1 MKNNQDFIQMMLDLN
16 LSKEYIKSIK
26 GDLNRNQSINNK
38 LNIQKLSKFYKTL
51 NNADLLSYCTNKFSC
66 IHKAVRDELRNR
78 FNTPLTQ
85 FWPILANIIQNKEA
99 NPKYYTD
106 LLKIQEFPKY
116 FNDTIQKD
124 VVRTSSNQEMQ
135 QKLTNVL
142 TAYVIRNAQI
152 GYCQG
157 FNYIAHYL
165 LLNQRYSEEDT
176 FWFLCHLFETLL
188 PQNYYNHLFGVLSDD
203 EIIRQILQKEKPHLM
218 EHFKNLSVET
228 SLFTIQWLVCCFT
241 FHNKLT
247 DTIFDLLLVE
257 GSKAQIKSTLAYI
270 NLLEDSLLQANDIGC
285 LIMTIE
291 HFIST
296 FQDRQIFIEEYQKIY
311 VNNKILQNIRQDISN
326 QVVSTVQSSDT
337 KRVTSL
343 NGFLEDLRKQKCQ
356 LNLPICIYELETWS
370 RNKKHMDNLVF
381 RVGQLN
387 QINNENK
394 RQSLKNP
401 DRINNQLMVRQN
413 HICDKD
419 DSYLIRKLQHKDNYE
434 IQLIDI
440 NKRIQQTQIVNSPR
454 GRSPFKDFLLTPI
467 KALNNA
473 QDLGLKL
480 RMNPTIYKIDSLQLS
495 SSTFALPVN
504 VRKRTQGWKTQR
516 ARSPEQT
523 KILLRKMNVYGS
535 PKRKLEMNIS
545 NNFINQSTDI
555 SQQYPTTLRECKSIK
570 FIAQLSRNTNLIN
583 IDFYPDQ
590 Q

>member
-1 MKNNQDFIQMMLDLN
+1 MKNNTDFIQMMLDPN
-16 LSKEYIKSIK
+16 LSKEYIKGIK
-26 GDLNRNQSINNK
+26 GDLNRNQSLNNK
-38 LNIQKLSKFYKTL
+38 LNIQKLRKFYKTL
-51 NNADLLSYCTNKFSC
+51 NNADLLSYCANKFSC
-66 IHKAVRDELRNR
+66 IHRAVRDELRDR
-78 FNTPLTQ
+78 CNTPLTQ

-99 NPKYYTD
+99 NPKYYTE
-106 LLKIQEFPKY
+106 LLNIKDFPKY
-116 FNDTIQKD
+116 FEDTIQKD

-165 LLNQRYSEEDT
+165 LLNQRYSEEDA

-188 PQNYYNHLFGVLSDD
+188 PVNYYNHLFGVLSDD
-203 EIIRQILQKEKPHLM
+203 EILRQILQKEKPHLM
-218 EHFKNLSVET
+218 EHFRNLSVET

-247 DTIFDLLLVE
+247 DTIFDLLLIE
-257 GSKAQIKSTLAYI
+257 GSKAQIKSALVYI
-270 NLLEDSLLQANDIGC
+270 SLLEDSLMQTNDIGS

-296 FQDRQIFIEEYQKIY
+296 FQDRQIFIEEYNKIY
-311 VNNKILQNIRQDISN
+311 VNNKLLQNIRQDISN

-343 NGFLEDLRKQKCQ
+343 NGFLEDLKKQKCQ
-356 LNLPICIYELETWS
+356 VTHPICIYELETWS
-370 RNKKHMDNLVF
+370 RNKKHMDNLVL
-381 RVGQLN
+381 RVGLLN
-387 QINNENK
+387 KINIENK

-401 DRINNQLMVRQN
+401 ERLNIQLIVRQN

-419 DSYLIRKLQHKDNYE
+419 DGFLVRALQHKDTYD
-434 IQLIDI
+434 IQLIDLG
-440 NKRIQQTQIVNSPR
+440 KKIQQTQVPNSPR
-454 GRSPFKDFLLTPI
+454 GRSPFKDLLLTPI

-473 QDLGLKL
+473 QNLGQKL
-480 RMNPTIYKIDSLQLS
+480 RMNPIIYKIDNLPLS

-504 VRKRTQGWKTQR
+504 VRKKTQGWKTQR
-516 ARSPEQT
+516 GRSPEQT
-523 KILLRKMNVYGS
+523 KMLLRKMNVYGS

-545 NNFINQSTDI
+545 NNFINQSTDV
-555 SQQYPTTLRECKSIK
+555 SQQYPTTLKECKSIK